1 MDPRH
6 GYSQEQL
13 DASSTAIH
21 RTGPGPAEPGPAN
34 TRVGNQRRG
43 DKGNQASAT
52 SRQRRRVVEA
62 RKEAWSAEDRE
73 QWRERERE
81 EQEWREQEQTR
92 LLELQQ
98 QQKRKQTVQK
108 GLGQAKKGLLEKR
121 REVSSKQQKQQKQQL
136 LLLLLEKQR
145 ATGGVV
151 PRNRRHIGPAAAASA
166 SAASATAAA
175 AAAGSVPALKEGVG
189 DTTAEGSGGY
199 GEHVVGL
206 PTILQGGTDGVCGG
220 VGGDSKEDEDEDEE
234 DNFHFQDE
242 SPEADAAA
250 AADDSSCITAGAAA
264 ACKRT
269 IQPPASTVQP
279 AYASGSGPISLR
291 ELEQGDLYQPPPEHV
306 MRAISTSYTLHAP
319 HSPHNPHSPHA
330 ARASQGSSKGLAG
343 PTMPGISSPRDVRNP
358 KGPSPLVHSP
368 SGPCGGG
375 AARAQLALHAA
386 AADAFP
392 KSGSLSRLET
402 AALRARRGAAAA
414 VGTGEGA
421 GSWVGSGPRVRF
433 KGETTAGEAGM
444 RIVAGRG
451 FAAAGDAVSRES
463 GMLGSSEANGNAA
476 GPAAAAAAAATC
488 VGAPSPQPAS
498 SSSLHAPGRLEPIP
512 RAQTHDQAAGMQQRG
527 RRDTTAATAGSA
539 VAVVGEGSSMAGLYR
554 AQSSDP
560 ASLNTSWLAKEFL
573 RSSTCHTE
581 PKGLAMALMG
591 GSRGLRGGVG
601 GAVGV
606 ESGRGTG
613 VGKGRGKGQGKRA
626 GGRLASSAGEGS
638 SGGGGGAAAAAAA
651 AAGTGGGLGGRR
663 AGRQGMVAVV
673 QEEGMEGM
681 VEQGGDSSTSD
692 CDSRGKSGHY
702 GSSSSTNKRASKDC
716 NSSRLQGTA
725 RQREQGLYHRDA
737 PVGMDDG
744 GRDSFRSQDGC
755 NDGSFSSRDA
765 CKDEGY
771 PPRFS
776 HGSSS
781 SRRRALGKSVSAPKA
796 RIDAYPVPQPLS
808 PASVA
813 DSMVAV
819 ASVGSAASSPST
831 PAAAMVAAGGVPGAL
846 RLGGG
851 VGRIDGGKSLLPSS
865 AAAAAAALPGGGAAG
880 VFAPGVDPGGALLS
894 PTTGAPTAVVT
905 AAAAAMSSRLAR
917 AVLEA
922 SNSGPLTGRAVSA
935 SRALLEAAVSK
946 SLLETGSLPMPM
958 PMPMPIP
965 VSPSSPSSSAPSPS
979 APSPSARSP
988 SAFSPCAPSPTA
1000 MSNSARK
1007 PGFRNRARAVG
1018 QSAGVAEA
1026 VGASKPGG
1034 VGRKA
1039 AAAAGGA
1046 AGEGGVWAG
1055 SSREQQMRAGRV
1067 VRKAKSAPKP
1077 SLHAV
1082 ALTPPSPPPRQSPSL
1097 TQILLAGRQLLANR
1111 RVASVPKGTLDA
1123 VPVPAPLAPLSPS
1136 LTEGPYDGLSPYPR
1150 RPGARSPGERIDEDG
1165 EWVAEEESRKSVAAE
1180 REGRDGWASQHRR
1193 SIGRSV
1199 SAPKASLNDA
1209 LVPGPPSLSAR
1220 GNAGRGGRVVE
1231 GEARQQ
1237 QELESPSFRCASPVG
1252 SLGVSPRESFRV
1264 SPGVSPGAS
1273 FGSGR
1278 QSPFG
1283 GRGRQ
1288 LLCVEIGEGG
1298 VVRVVGGGMGEK
1310 GQKSGRKVGC
1320 GKKRGG
1326 EGEEEDVGDGRS
1338 RGGMGQERGDG
1349 KDRAGSC
1356 DDSEGLSESDS
1367 CSYSSD
1373 DGTAD
1378 VAKGAPIAVD
1388 RRSSRRSRSRNGD
1401 GDGDGDGEG
1410 SSSRGGTSESRDS
1423 CRGPRAEGAAGAAGV
1438 GSGRERRHGAGEK
1451 KRVGEKEKDMV
1462 IGWAKAREWDPSR
1475 MDGGPKVDKKLALAV
1490 LLGKP
1495 FVPEEGDDDERG
1507 IGAKGGRVGSLER
1520 GWSLDRRGRGGG
1532 GIGGGGR
1539 RGEGEMGEGRSCS
1552 LEREDGS
1559 VGGRVVGSGSGRR
1572 GRLVGR
1578 LKAVGEDA
1586 EEGEGGDDSAGI
1598 GESEKGGVRE
1608 EGGGREEGLGGG
1620 REGGRVQRDGRGNKE
1635 RDEDESGNESENGSG
1650 LESGKESEKESEKE
1664 SAKGSRRRSMERRG
1678 AEGNGGMGTQDGN
1691 GDGDGERVGRR
1702 RRRVQ
1707 FKEMSSGDRWS
1718 FPRSET
1724 QDEEDYGV
1732 CDDDYNEYEEEDE
1745 DEEEEELEG
1754 EAFDVVTGSEDSE
1767 GYEDEEEDIT
1777 EEEEMEE
1784 KEEEEEIEEKEG
1796 AEGEEEE
1803 RIETDEIGRAVK
1815 EGQGQQAAAPKVT
1828 REQWLAVVEE
1838 RRRRLREAGEREG
1851 VTQEE
1856 RNVKCGEGSGG
1867 GEEELVVLLE
1877 VGKEVVVGRVEKSAR
1892 ESVGGAIG
1900 GGASVVGT
1908 SVGVR
1913 VGKNVVKGIG
1923 GRELVRS
1930 DDEEDKEEE
1939 EEEEKEEKLR
1949 EEDEESEVQEREE
1962 LGEGKDV
1969 GGAVRDGN
1977 SNGCANDAVQF
1988 VASEGGEEV
1997 QESTVVNGE
2006 LEDRQDGKEV
2016 GDGFGG
2022 SRDGDAG
2029 VGAAMQA
2036 WQQSDVSSEGTDGD
2050 GNKVEVIFFRRED
2063 GEESEEQVEEE
2074 CEEDGEDDWSDEE
2087 EEQGEVGAE
2096 GEEEEDGV
2104 GEGTG
2109 ENRERGEEKVVGDG
2123 GAVMEGGETERL
2135 EGQSAFNENGQG
2147 ERISSDASQS
2157 TVAAARDG
2165 TRGKG
2170 VQQDVCV
2177 EMCQKSQQ
2185 GVGEDLSGGRSSGES
2200 GGEGS
2205 GESSLR
2211 QDTLRRR
2218 AVERWRR
2225 VQQQGGEKAMLAAE
2239 GGLRRRSEEGTGGD
2253 SSNGEESKGGEGRGG
2268 PRMVFGALLKSNT
2281 LGTIRRKPPKPMPC
2295 TVDGSA
2301 AAPAFPSSSSTSST
2315 HSTHSHSS
2323 KRPPPNARSLAGTI
2337 LSSISRSVSMPKN
2350 LDLEH
2355 ASQPHHMQFQL
2366 VELQVCCLSHVCSH
2380 RTCALIPWSRAPL
2393 TRRICWARERVGG
2406 CTGACCPCSLFRLIT
2421 LAPPLAHPS
2430 LPQLAT
2436 GSFDAANLLGE
2447 GACGRMYR
2455 GVLPLQPRREVAVK
2469 VLRRADRT
2477 TAPAAAAAAAAA
2489 AAPAS
2494 TAVASGGAGGATGGG
2509 RDGAAGAA
2517 AGAAAAAAAA
2527 DTDAGFKWE
2536 VERLSRL
2543 EHRNLVSLIA
2553 VGEGNACFQWFLLA
2567 PAVPTSA
2574 APTCAAPTC
2583 AAPTPAAPTCAA
2595 PTCAAPTPAAPT
2607 CAAPTPAAPTCAAP
2621 TPAAPTCAAPTPA
2634 APTCAAP
2641 TPAAPTSGEGAGVL
2655 CDAIQVR
2662 VLGCCVTPSKRILVR
2677 HYLPL
2682 GSLHDH
2688 LHGHTQVPAQCLS
2701 WEQRVRIALG
2711 TARAVRH
2718 LHSQRPQVL
2727 HGNIR
2732 SSNILLTD
2740 TFDAKLTDFNCVSLC
2755 YGAPS
2760 VAPAAAEA
2768 AAAAAVAAAA
2778 AESHGTCGD
2787 VFVAPEL
2794 LQGEASA
2801 ASDAYSFGVV
2811 LLELL
2816 SGRPPVV
2823 EGSSTLVHWAQGA
2836 LKKRH
2841 WQDIVDPALL
2851 DPLSQQTC
2859 PTPPAISASAPAAAP
2874 LPDATA
2880 TAPAAPPAAA
2890 ASLALPAAHRVAS
2903 FLSVMRLAATCLDAN
2918 PLSRPPFEALAH
2930 SLQKILKGH
2939 LCVREVSEVGMLH

>member
-1 MDPRH
+1 MPRGELRVQQQSQRHFPEDTSRGSELREGNQPRLSQVYVSTAATSVASAAGGLGPTATATAASNAAANVEDMDPRH

-512 RAQTHDQAAGMQQRG
+512 RAQTHDPAAGMQQRG

-638 SGGGGGAAAAAAA
+638 SGGGGGGAAAAAA

-958 PMPMPIP
+958 AMPMPIP

-1082 ALTPPSPPPRQSPSL
+1082 ALTPPSRLPLPAAHPSSASAAAAVAVSHATPPPRPAAAAGACGAAAAAAAEEAPTSGSGGGDTAAASAAAAAAPAAALSLCAVPVVPAMPATSAPPWPSEPLIPITTSSSSSSSFSSTSTTTSASASASASAPAPASASASASASATATATAPPRQSPSL

-1586 EEGEGGDDSAGI
+1586 EEGEGGDDSAGM

-1796 AEGEEEE
+1796 AEGEEE

-1930 DDEEDKEEE
+1930 DDEEDKEEEE

-2366 VELQVCCLSHVCSH
+2366 VELQ
-2380 RTCALIPWSRAPL
+2380 
-2393 TRRICWARERVGG
+2393 
-2406 CTGACCPCSLFRLIT
+2406 
-2421 LAPPLAHPS
+2421 
-2430 LPQLAT
+2430 LAT

-2641 TPAAPTSGEGAGVL
+2641 TPAAPTCAAPTPAAPTCEGAGVL

-2688 LHGHTQVPAQCLS
+2688 LHG
-2701 WEQRVRIALG
+2701 G
-2711 TARAVRH
+2711 TLCSAV
-2718 LHSQRPQVL
+2718 V
-2727 HGNIR
+2727 GGEWG
-2732 SSNILLTD
+2732 
-2740 TFDAKLTDFNCVSLC
+2740 V
-2755 YGAPS
+2755 G
-2760 VAPAAAEA
+2760 
-2768 AAAAAVAAAA
+2768 AVAC
-2778 AESHGTCGD
+2778 H
-2787 VFVAPEL
+2787 
-2794 LQGEASA
+2794 
-2801 ASDAYSFGVV
+2801 GVV
-2811 LLELL
+2811 LL
-2816 SGRPPVV
+2816 
-2823 EGSSTLVHWAQGA
+2823 H
-2836 LKKRH
+2836 
-2841 WQDIVDPALL
+2841 D
-2851 DPLSQQTC
+2851 
-2859 PTPPAISASAPAAAP
+2859 
-2874 LPDATA
+2874 
-2880 TAPAAPPAAA
+2880 
-2890 ASLALPAAHRVAS
+2890 
-2903 FLSVMRLAATCLDAN
+2903 
-2918 PLSRPPFEALAH
+2918 
-2930 SLQKILKGH
+2930 
-2939 LCVREVSEVGMLH
+2939 ML